1 MKENML
7 LKKICSVYANDLH
20 FATLIFP
27 FIHREL
33 EKNTTIRTVLEKD
46 EQENI
51 EKVLENIGLN
61 SDLKEEIRKIDWKGT
76 NINKIRENF
85 KLLEKDVKYNK
96 KIDIV
101 VSGRNIF
108 IQKVNKAIDLWVKNN
123 IELLENKDTEFNI
136 INCFSFEENK
146 KIDNIINTHE
156 YILKT
161 AGLEEIIN
169 EEELL
174 KAN

>member
-7 LKKICSVYANDLH
+7 LRKICSIYANDLH
-20 FATLIFP
+20 FATMIFP
-27 FIHREL
+27 FIHKEV
-33 EKNTTIRTVLEKD
+33 EQNTTIRTILEKD

-51 EKVLENIGLN
+51 EKILENIGLN
-61 SDLKEEIRKIDWKGT
+61 SQLKEEIRKIDWKGT
-76 NINKIRENF
+76 NINKIRKNF
-85 KLLEKDVKYNK
+85 KVLENDIKSSK
-96 KIDIV
+96 KIDII

-108 IQKVNKAIDLWVKNN
+108 IQKVNQAIDLWVKNN
-123 IELLENKDTEFNI
+123 IETLEKSEIELSI
-136 INCFSFEENK
+136 INCFSFEKNKNSEN
-146 KIDNIINTHE
+146 IMDSHE

-161 AGLEEIIN
+161 KGLEEILG

>member
-46 EQENI
+46 EQGNI

-61 SDLKEEIRKIDWKGT
+61 SDVKEEIRKIDWQGT
-76 NINKIRENF
+76 NINKIRKNF
-85 KLLEKDVKYNK
+85 KLLERDVKDNK

-123 IELLENKDTEFNI
+123 IELLENKETELNI

-146 KIDNIINTHE
+146 KIDDIMNTHE

>member
-33 EKNTTIRTVLEKD
+33 EKNATIRTVLEKD

-51 EKVLENIGLN
+51 EKVLENVGLN
-61 SDLKEEIRKIDWKGT
+61 SDIKEEIKKIDWKET
-76 NINKIRENF
+76 NISKIRENF
-85 KLLEKDVKYNK
+85 KLLEKDVKDK
-96 KIDIV
+96 KRIDIV
-101 VSGRNIF
+101 ISGRNLF

-123 IELLENKDTEFNI
+123 IELLDNRNTELNI

-146 KIDNIINTHE
+146 KIENIINTHE

-161 AGLEEIIN
+161 SGLQEIVQV
-169 EEELL
+169 EELL

>member
-33 EKNTTIRTVLEKD
+33 EKNTTIRTILEKD

-61 SDLKEEIRKIDWKGT
+61 SDVKEEIRKIDWKGT

-85 KLLEKDVKYNK
+85 KLLEKDVKDNK

-123 IELLENKDTEFNI
+123 IELLENKDTELNI

-146 KIDNIINTHE
+146 NIDNIMNTHE

-161 AGLEEIIN
+161 AGLEEIIDR
-169 EEELL
+169 EELL

>member
-33 EKNTTIRTVLEKD
+33 EKNTTIRTILEKD

-61 SDLKEEIRKIDWKGT
+61 SDVKEEIRKIDWQGT
-76 NINKIRENF
+76 NINKIRKNF
-85 KLLEKDVKYNK
+85 KLLERDVKDNK

-123 IELLENKDTEFNI
+123 IELLENKETELNI

-146 KIDNIINTHE
+146 KIDAIMNTHE

-161 AGLEEIIN
+161 ARLEEIIN

>member
-1 MKENML
+1 MKEKML
-7 LKKICSVYANDLH
+7 LKKICGVYANDLH
-20 FATLIFP
+20 FATLIIP

-33 EKNTTIRTVLEKD
+33 EENTTIRTILEKE

-51 EKVLENIGLN
+51 EKVLKNVGLN
-61 SDLKEEIRKIDWKGT
+61 SEIKEEIRKIDWKGT

-85 KLLEKDVKYNK
+85 KLLENDINNK
-96 KIDIV
+96 EKIDIII
-101 VSGRNIF
+101 SGKNIF

-123 IELLENKDTEFNI
+123 IELLENKNMELNI

-146 KIDNIINTHE
+146 NIDNIINTHE

-161 AGLEEIIN
+161 VGLEEIIDG
-169 EEELL
+169 EELL

>member
-33 EKNTTIRTVLEKD
+33 EKNTTIRTILEKD

-51 EKVLENIGLN
+51 EKVLENVGLN
-61 SDLKEEIRKIDWKGT
+61 SDVKEEIRKIDWKGT

-85 KLLEKDVKYNK
+85 KLLEKDVKDNK

-123 IELLENKDTEFNI
+123 IDLLENKDTELNI

-146 KIDNIINTHE
+146 NIDNIMNTHE

-161 AGLEEIIN
+161 AGLEEIMDR
-169 EEELL
+169 EELL

>member
-85 KLLEKDVKYNK
+85 KLLEKDVKDNK

-123 IELLENKDTEFNI
+123 IELLENKDTELNI

-174 KAN
+174 KPN

>member
-33 EKNTTIRTVLEKD
+33 EKNTTIRTILEKD

-85 KLLEKDVKYNK
+85 KLLEKDVKDNK

-123 IELLENKDTEFNI
+123 IELLENKDTELNI

-146 KIDNIINTHE
+146 NIDNIMNTHE

-161 AGLEEIIN
+161 AGLEEIIDR
-169 EEELL
+169 EELL